1 MIFKKDY
8 IKNADRIWRLNFINS
23 VTGIKPANL
32 IGSKSKNG
40 KENLAIFSSVV
51 HLGSNPALLGF
62 VIRPQHKKKSHTF
75 LNIQETQYFT
85 INSIT
90 ESFYKKAHLTSSKIL
105 ESEFDV
111 FNIDKE
117 YIEDFHAPFVKK
129 SPLKIGMRIEN
140 LVNLP
145 NGCKLIIGSI
155 ELISIIDSYLD
166 SAGKIDLDESDIV
179 GISGLNSYYSLSFLD
194 YLPYV
199 GSKNKID

>member
-23 VTGIKPANL
+23 ITGIKPANL

-90 ESFYKKAHLTSSKIL
+90 ESFYKKAHLTSSKIS

-166 SAGKIDLDESDIV
+166 SAGKIDLDQSDIV

>member
-111 FNIDKE
+111 FNIDKK

-129 SPLKIGMRIEN
+129 SPLKIGMRIKN

-166 SAGKIDLDESDIV
+166 SAGKIDLDQSDIV

>member
-1 MIFKKDY
+1 MIYKKDY
-8 IKNADRIWRLNFINS
+8 IKNVDRIWRLNFINS

-32 IGSKSKNG
+32 IGSKSKKG

-62 VIRPQHKKKSHTF
+62 VIRPQHKKKSHTY

-90 ESFYKKAHLTSSKIL
+90 KSFYQKAHLTSSKIL

-117 YIEDFHAPFVKK
+117 YIEDFNAPFVKK

-166 SAGKIDLDESDIV
+166 SAGKIDLDQSDIV

-194 YLPYV
+194 YLPYL

>member
-129 SPLKIGMRIEN
+129 SPIKIGMRIEN

-166 SAGKIDLDESDIV
+166 SAGKIDLDQSDIV

>member
-90 ESFYKKAHLTSSKIL
+90 KSFYKKAHLTSSKIL

-166 SAGKIDLDESDIV
+166 SAGKIDLDQSDIV

>member
-1 MIFKKDY
+1 M
-8 IKNADRIWRLNFINS
+8 
-23 VTGIKPANL
+23 
-32 IGSKSKNG
+32 
-40 KENLAIFSSVV
+40 

-129 SPLKIGMRIEN
+129 VL
-140 LVNLP
+140 
-145 NGCKLIIGSI
+145 
-155 ELISIIDSYLD
+155 
-166 SAGKIDLDESDIV
+166 
-179 GISGLNSYYSLSFLD
+179 
-194 YLPYV
+194 
-199 GSKNKID
+199 

>member
-166 SAGKIDLDESDIV
+166 SAGKIDLDQSDIV

-199 GSKNKID
+199 GRKNKID

>member
-90 ESFYKKAHLTSSKIL
+90 KSFYKKAHLTSSKIL

-166 SAGKIDLDESDIV
+166 SDGKIDLDRSDIV

>member
-166 SAGKIDLDESDIV
+166 SDGKIDLDQSDIV

>member
-8 IKNADRIWRLNFINS
+8 IINADRIWRLNFINS

-32 IGSKSKNG
+32 IGSKSKHG

-105 ESEFDV
+105 ESEFDF

-166 SAGKIDLDESDIV
+166 SAGKIDLDQSDIV

>member
-105 ESEFDV
+105 QSEFDV

-166 SAGKIDLDESDIV
+166 SAGKIDLDQSDIV

>member
-1 MIFKKDY
+1 MIYKKDY

-32 IGSKSKNG
+32 IGSKSEEG

-62 VIRPQHKKKSHTF
+62 VLRPQHNKKSHTYQ
-75 LNIQETQYFT
+75 NIQETQYFS

-90 ESFYKKAHLTSSKIL
+90 NSFYKKAHLTSSKII

-111 FNIDKE
+111 FSIDKE
-117 YIEDFHAPFVKK
+117 YIENFHAPFVKD
-129 SPLKIGMRIEN
+129 SPIKMGMRIEN
-140 LVNLP
+140 IIDLP
-145 NGCKLIIGSI
+145 NGCKFIIGSI
-155 ELISIIDSYLD
+155 ELISIYNLYVDSD
-166 SAGKIDLDESDIV
+166 GKIDLDQSDIV
-179 GISGLNSYYSLSFLD
+179 GISGLNSYYSLSFID

-199 GSKNKID
+199 GKIKK

>member
-1 MIFKKDY
+1 MIYKKDY

-32 IGSKSKNG
+32 IGSKSEEG

-62 VIRPQHKKKSHTF
+62 VLRPQHNKKSHTYQ
-75 LNIQETQYFT
+75 NIQETQYFS

-90 ESFYKKAHLTSSKIL
+90 NSFYKKAHLTSSKII

-111 FNIDKE
+111 FSIDKE
-117 YIEDFHAPFVKK
+117 YIENFHAPFVKD
-129 SPLKIGMRIEN
+129 SPIKMGMRIEN
-140 LVNLP
+140 IIDLP
-145 NGCKLIIGSI
+145 NGCKFIIGSI
-155 ELISIIDSYLD
+155 ELISIFNLYVDSD
-166 SAGKIDLDESDIV
+166 GKIDLDQSDIV
-179 GISGLNSYYSLSFLD
+179 GISGLNSYYSLSFID

-199 GSKNKID
+199 GKIKK

>member
-1 MIFKKDY
+1 MIYKKDY
-8 IKNADRIWRLNFINS
+8 IKNVDRIWRLNFINS

-32 IGSKSKNG
+32 IGSKSKKG

-62 VIRPQHKKKSHTF
+62 VIRPQHKKKSHTY

-90 ESFYKKAHLTSSKIL
+90 KSFYQKAHLTSSKIL
-105 ESEFDV
+105 ESEFDT

-117 YIEDFHAPFVKK
+117 YIEDFHAPFVKN

-145 NGCKLIIGSI
+145 NGCKFIIGSI
-155 ELISIIDSYLD
+155 ELISIIDSHVD
-166 SAGKIDLDESDIV
+166 SAGKIDLDQSDIV

-199 GSKNKID
+199 GNKNKIK

>member
-32 IGSKSKNG
+32 IGSKSKHG

-129 SPLKIGMRIEN
+129 SPIKIGMRIEN

>member
-166 SAGKIDLDESDIV
+166 SAGKIDLDQSNIV

>member
-62 VIRPQHKKKSHTF
+62 VIRPQHKKKRHTF

-90 ESFYKKAHLTSSKIL
+90 KSFYKKAHLTSSKIL

-111 FNIDKE
+111 FNIDNE

-166 SAGKIDLDESDIV
+166 SAGKIDLDRSDIV

-199 GSKNKID
+199 GSKNK

>member
-166 SAGKIDLDESDIV
+166 SAGKIDLDQSDIV

>member
-129 SPLKIGMRIEN
+129 SPLKIGMKIEN

-166 SAGKIDLDESDIV
+166 SAGKIDLDQSDIV

>member
-75 LNIQETQYFT
+75 LNIEETQYFT

-166 SAGKIDLDESDIV
+166 SAGKIDLDQSDIV

>member
-1 MIFKKDY
+1 MIYKKDY

-32 IGSKSKNG
+32 IGSKSEEG

-62 VIRPQHKKKSHTF
+62 VLRPQHNKKSHTYQ
-75 LNIQETQYFT
+75 NIQETQYFS

-90 ESFYKKAHLTSSKIL
+90 NSFYKKAHLTSSKII

-111 FNIDKE
+111 FSIDKE
-117 YIEDFHAPFVKK
+117 YIENFHAPFVKD
-129 SPLKIGMRIEN
+129 SPIKMGMRIEN
-140 LVNLP
+140 IIDLP
-145 NGCKLIIGSI
+145 NGCKFIIGSI
-155 ELISIIDSYLD
+155 ELISIYKLYVDSD
-166 SAGKIDLDESDIV
+166 GKIDLDQSDIV
-179 GISGLNSYYSLSFLD
+179 GISGLNSYYSLSFID

-199 GSKNKID
+199 GKIKK

>member
-155 ELISIIDSYLD
+155 ELISIVDSYLD
-166 SAGKIDLDESDIV
+166 SAGKIDLDQSDIV
-179 GISGLNSYYSLSFLD
+179 GISGLNSYYSLRFLD

>member
-90 ESFYKKAHLTSSKIL
+90 KSFYKKAHLTSSKIL

-117 YIEDFHAPFVKK
+117 YIEDFNAPFVKK

-166 SAGKIDLDESDIV
+166 SAGKIDLDQSDIV

-194 YLPYV
+194 YLPYL

>member
-23 VTGIKPANL
+23 ITGIKPANL

-166 SAGKIDLDESDIV
+166 SAGKIDLDQSDIV
-179 GISGLNSYYSLSFLD
+179 GISGLNSYYSLSFID

>member
-90 ESFYKKAHLTSSKIL
+90 KSFYKKAHLTSSKIL

-166 SAGKIDLDESDIV
+166 SDGKIDLDRSDIV
-179 GISGLNSYYSLSFLD
+179 GISGLNTYYSLSFLD

>member
-32 IGSKSKNG
+32 IGSKSKHG

-166 SAGKIDLDESDIV
+166 SAGKIDLDQSDIV

>member
-1 MIFKKDY
+1 MIYKKDY

-32 IGSKSKNG
+32 IGSKSEKG

-62 VIRPQHKKKSHTF
+62 VLRPQHNKKSHTYQ
-75 LNIQETQYFT
+75 NIQETQYFS

-90 ESFYKKAHLTSSKIL
+90 NSFYKKAHLTSSKII

-111 FNIDKE
+111 FSIDKE
-117 YIEDFHAPFVKK
+117 YIENFHAPFVKD
-129 SPLKIGMRIEN
+129 SPIKMGMRIEN
-140 LVNLP
+140 IIDLP
-145 NGCKLIIGSI
+145 NGCKFIIGSI
-155 ELISIIDSYLD
+155 ELISIYNLYVDSD
-166 SAGKIDLDESDIV
+166 GKIDLDQSDIV
-179 GISGLNSYYSLSFLD
+179 GISGLNSYYSLSFID

-199 GSKNKID
+199 GKIKK

>member
-23 VTGIKPANL
+23 ITGIKPANL

-166 SAGKIDLDESDIV
+166 SAGKIDLDQSDIV